1 MSEQLWDL
9 RSPRGGRATKQRENA
24 PRLHELRGTR
34 IGIMD
39 DGFPNAAVVLDRIRE
54 RLSARGDLS
63 LTGYRRH
70 RSVGYFDPKELLEDF
85 VKDCDAVIVGVG
97 A

>member
-1 MSEQLWDL
+1 MPEEFLKL
-9 RSPRGGRATKQRENA
+9 RSPHGRVPTKERQNA
-24 PRLHELRGTR
+24 PRLREWRGMT

-39 DGFPNAAVVLDRIRE
+39 DGFPNAAVALNRIRE
-54 RLSARGDLS
+54 RLSAQGDIS
-63 LTGYRRH
+63 LVGYRRH

-85 VKDCDAVIVGVG
+85 VKDCDAVVVGVG